1 MTRRRRGGYLRGGGP
16 ASVRGH
22 RRQRLHGRPVAAFI
36 TGKPLSE
43 PMLRKSRKILR
54 KDTTMTAPEIQQ
66 EIERT
71 QNRLGETVD
80 ELAARADVKARAR
93 ARAAI
98 IKDKAAEM
106 SGQLRQSQLAQ
117 SQLAQGD
124 AVRRRWPLV
133 AAAAGAVLI
142 GSILVRRRRRR

>member
-1 MTRRRRGGYLRGGGP
+1 
-16 ASVRGH
+16 VRGH
-22 RRQRLHGRPVAAFI
+22 RHQWLHGRPVAAFI
-36 TGKPLSE
+36 TGKP
-43 PMLRKSRKILR
+43 MLRKSSKILR

-71 QNRLGETVD
+71 QGHLGETVD

-117 SQLAQGD
+117 GD
-124 AVRRRWPLV
+124 AVWRRWPLV

>member
-22 RRQRLHGRPVAAFI
+22 RRPRLHGRPVAAFI

-71 QNRLGETVD
+71 QDHLGETVD

-117 SQLAQGD
+117 GD

>member
-1 MTRRRRGGYLRGGGP
+1 
-16 ASVRGH
+16 VRGH
-22 RRQRLHGRPVAAFI
+22 RHQRLRGRPIAAFI

-43 PMLRKSRKILR
+43 PMLRKFSKILR

-71 QNRLGETVD
+71 QDHLGETVE
-80 ELAARADVKARAR
+80 ELAAWVDMKARAR

-117 SQLAQGD
+117 NQVVQGD
-124 AVRRRWPLV
+124 LVRRRWPL
-133 AAAAGAVLI
+133 AAAAVGVVLV
-142 GSILVRRRRRR
+142 GSVLVRRRRRR

>member
-1 MTRRRRGGYLRGGGP
+1 MGRRRRGGYLRGRGP

-22 RRQRLHGRPVAAFI
+22 RHQRLRGRAAAALI

-43 PMLRKSRKILR
+43 PMLRKSGKILR

-71 QNRLGETVD
+71 QDHLSETV
-80 ELAARADVKARAR
+80 EEFAARADVKARAR

-117 SQLAQGD
+117 SQLVQGD

-133 AAAAGAVLI
+133 AAAAGAVLA

>member
-1 MTRRRRGGYLRGGGP
+1 MTRRRRGGYLRGGWP

-22 RRQRLHGRPVAAFI
+22 RHQWLHGQPVAAFI
-36 TGKPLSE
+36 TGK

-71 QNRLGETVD
+71 QDHLGETVD

-93 ARAAI
+93 AKAAI

-106 SGQLRQSQLAQ
+106 SGQLRQ

>member
-1 MTRRRRGGYLRGGGP
+1 M
-16 ASVRGH
+16 RGH
-22 RRQRLHGRPVAAFI
+22 RHQRLCGRAVSALI
-36 TGKPLSE
+36 TSKPLSE
-43 PMLRKSRKILR
+43 LMLRKSEILR

-71 QNRLGETVD
+71 QDHLGETVA

-98 IKDKAAEM
+98 IKDKAAEV

-117 SQLAQGD
+117 SQLVQGG

-133 AAAAGAVLI
+133 AAAAGAVLV

>member
-22 RRQRLHGRPVAAFI
+22 RHQRLHGRPVAAFI

-71 QNRLGETVD
+71 QDHLGETVE

-98 IKDKAAEM
+98 IKDKAAGI
-106 SGQLRQSQLAQ
+106 SGQLRQSQLAE
-117 SQLAQGD
+117 GD